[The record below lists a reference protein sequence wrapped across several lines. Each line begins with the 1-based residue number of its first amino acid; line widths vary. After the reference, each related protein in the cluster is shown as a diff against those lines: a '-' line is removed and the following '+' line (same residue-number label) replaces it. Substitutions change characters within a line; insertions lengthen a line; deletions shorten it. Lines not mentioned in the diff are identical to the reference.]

1 MPKDNVVR
9 QLGKYYGIV
18 FLLPASILVGW
29 IIGYFL
35 DKVFG
40 TQILKIVFLFLG
52 VAAGIIE
59 QMTIAGCKHKSGAV
73 SFFLYVYCEGIQYVA
88 DDICR
93 KISLP
98 LAVTRQMSRPFRHD
112 GGESIAQLRMPGLRS
127 EG

>member
-59 QMTIAGCKHKSGAV
+59 VIRELSA
-73 SFFLYVYCEGIQYVA
+73 A
-88 DDICR
+88 DAD
-93 KISLP
+93 K
-98 LAVTRQMSRPFRHD
+98 
-112 GGESIAQLRMPGLRS
+112 
-127 EG
+127 